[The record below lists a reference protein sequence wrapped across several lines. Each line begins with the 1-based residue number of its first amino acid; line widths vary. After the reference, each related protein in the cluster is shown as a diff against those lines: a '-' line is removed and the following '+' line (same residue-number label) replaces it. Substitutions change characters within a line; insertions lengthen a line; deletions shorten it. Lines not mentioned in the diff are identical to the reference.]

1 MTKWLLKLEV
11 CDMEII
17 QDQVYQNVNV
27 VKYPSDVKKRG
38 SENLERFLETSG
50 RS

>member
-1 MTKWLLKLEV
+1 MK
-11 CDMEII
+11 II

-27 VKYPSDVKKRG
+27 IKYPPYVKKKG
-38 SENLERFLETSG
+38 YENLERFLETSG

>member
-1 MTKWLLKLEV
+1 MTKWFLKLEV
-11 CDMEII
+11 CDMEIM

-27 VKYPSDVKKRG
+27 TKYPPYVKKKG